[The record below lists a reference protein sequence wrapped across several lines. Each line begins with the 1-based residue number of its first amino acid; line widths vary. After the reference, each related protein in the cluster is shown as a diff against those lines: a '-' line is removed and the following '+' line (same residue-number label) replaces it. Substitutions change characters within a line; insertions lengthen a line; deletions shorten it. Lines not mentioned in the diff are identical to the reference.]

1 MKEEKVYFMENS
13 REVQQQANEQDR
25 QNIAGRVQQEAG
37 GNQRGINN
45 DNQQKEEKKGMSFV
59 WVALGS
65 LVPFAI
71 PLYIWAFSYIIR
83 GKKPFYDKEPGLAKG
98 LAILCTSPVYVLAVI
113 MFGIKDFIKNRKRTD
128 INDIQMDPVE
138 ENGPDVEPSLEQN
151 NELPKNIEQVKPKV
165 EQKVEQS
172 VEKDDVPI
180 IHNETEELNHN
191 QKEQSTETVKESP
204 EDIPIPQEPVL
215 NNVSTEMSA
224 ASKLKKA

>member
-1 MKEEKVYFMENS
+1 
-13 REVQQQANEQDR
+13 
-25 QNIAGRVQQEAG
+25 
-37 GNQRGINN
+37 
-45 DNQQKEEKKGMSFV
+45 
-59 WVALGS
+59 
-65 LVPFAI
+65 
-71 PLYIWAFSYIIR
+71 
-83 GKKPFYDKEPGLAKG
+83 
-98 LAILCTSPVYVLAVI
+98 

-191 QKEQSTETVKESP
+191 QKKQSTETVKESP

-215 NNVSTEMSA
+215 NNVSTEMSP
-224 ASKLKKA
+224 ASKLEKA